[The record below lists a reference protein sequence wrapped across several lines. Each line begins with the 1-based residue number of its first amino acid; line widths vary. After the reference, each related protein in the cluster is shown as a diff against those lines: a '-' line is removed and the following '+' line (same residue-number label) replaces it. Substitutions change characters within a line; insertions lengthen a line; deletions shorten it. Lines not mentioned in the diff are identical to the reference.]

1 MRAETKRK
9 KGFNLEAW
17 GKERLN
23 TIKKKK
29 FKQRQKNT
37 VQMKEQCRTYKSR

>member
-17 GKERLN
+17 EKERLN
-23 TIKKKK
+23 THTHTQI
-29 FKQRQKNT
+29 
-37 VQMKEQCRTYKSR
+37 

>member
-17 GKERLN
+17 EKERLN
-23 TIKKKK
+23 TIKKK

-37 VQMKEQCRTYKSR
+37 VQMKEQSRTYKSK

>member
-17 GKERLN
+17 EKEILN
-23 TIKKKK
+23 TIKKK

-37 VQMKEQCRTYKSR
+37 VQMKEQSRTYKSK